1 MADVTLQDLPPT
13 YCNARFNAAE
23 FLRMAR
29 RGAFADMVVE
39 LVAGRLERLDL
50 PMSGHSAIQTK
61 LIVQL
66 ASAVSPNRVL
76 GTAGVVL
83 DDSTVVSC
91 DAALLQDVVIEDRFL
106 TSDDLLLVIEIA
118 QTTQSRDL
126 GLKRMLYA
134 RAGIPT
140 YWAIDGVR
148 RVIHVQAEPVDG
160 EYTDIHTVCFGE
172 RLALPGCEAAITLD

>member
-1 MADVTLQDLPPT
+1 MTLQAPPPT
-13 YCNARFNAAE
+13 YSDARFSAAE
-23 FLRMAR
+23 FLRMAK
-29 RGAFADMVVE
+29 RGAFADMTVE

-50 PMSGHSAIQTK
+50 PMSGHSAMQAK
-61 LIVQL
+61 FIVQL
-66 ASAVSPNRVL
+66 ASAVSLDRVL
-76 GTAGVVL
+76 GTAGIVL

-91 DAALLQDVVIEDRFL
+91 DAALSRDVVTEDRFL

-134 RAGIPT
+134 RAEIPT

-148 RVIHVQAEPVDG
+148 RVIHVHAEPVDG
-160 EYTDIHTVCFGE
+160 EYTDVHTVRFGE
-172 RLALPGCEAAITLD
+172 RLAVPRCEAAITLD